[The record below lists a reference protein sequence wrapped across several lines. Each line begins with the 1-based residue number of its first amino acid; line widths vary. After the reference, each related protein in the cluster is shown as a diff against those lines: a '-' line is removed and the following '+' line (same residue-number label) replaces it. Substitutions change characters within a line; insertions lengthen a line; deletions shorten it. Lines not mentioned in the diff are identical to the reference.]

1 MNITIGELVNVLI
14 PYTSRIEL
22 LYIDTIPIIKAYL
35 QRRNMVCRA
44 LMYIAQTNENSY
56 TVIDNC
62 DDINNRIYLSS
73 NKEKPFVVIKEII
86 PHVFSMNTMD
96 FPEDISIKKD
106 IRYTEFIDYLYQR
119 LFYYGII
126 KFNPKYFNTIITQD
140 MNINSNKIKNIIN
153 KRFKENNKQ
162 GTIRDL
168 IEIVHYKKKPF
179 DLENLKPRELGCVTG
194 KLRDIGLSVTV
205 ENNVII
211 DIEIQ
216 IERNEIKYESRT

>member
-1 MNITIGELVNVLI
+1 
-14 PYTSRIEL
+14 
-22 LYIDTIPIIKAYL
+22 
-35 QRRNMVCRA
+35 
-44 LMYIAQTNENSY
+44 
-56 TVIDNC
+56 
-62 DDINNRIYLSS
+62 
-73 NKEKPFVVIKEII
+73 
-86 PHVFSMNTMD
+86 
-96 FPEDISIKKD
+96 
-106 IRYTEFIDYLYQR
+106 
-119 LFYYGII
+119 
-126 KFNPKYFNTIITQD
+126 